1 MGHRSLSPVLA
12 ALIAM
17 LCVASPALAHVER
30 PPYWPDPKPDCS
42 IKPCTGGKV
51 PKIRSLASALNRKL
65 PGRTRVVCQPSSL
78 KQLATSVA
86 AARKH
91 RYYIRPTD
99 HRNLSKK
106 QAAWLIKVNKALLK
120 LCKYHEIQPPRTPS
134 HNNARVVV
142 MPGLY
147 TEPESRAQPTHDP
160 KCNDLRA
167 DGDHPGEQGGALSY
181 KGEFTCPNDANLIA
195 VMGRAPG
202 PNPPPNPPLWDR
214 HGIPDLGPCIRCNFQ
229 MEGSGVSADD
239 VVVEAGDASKGNGGP
254 NGAGHAK
261 DVGIRADRA
270 DGFVL
275 RNLTVRHAAEHGIY
289 VLESDGYMLDRF
301 KTFYNGL
308 YGTLVFVED
317 HGIQQNCEAGGHSDS
332 GVYPGAAA
340 DTGWQRAAGTEFRL
354 NQQLRWCDLHHNM
367 AGYSATNGN
376 AIWVH
381 DNNFYDNALGLTTD
395 VVTGAGHPG
404 FPGDAQLLEHNNF
417 YSNNFNLFAPDS
429 DVKPAFPFPSGTGM
443 WIGRG
448 NPHPVRDNYFWDNWR
463 RGTMIFSVTDA
474 VVCGPLAG
482 GNEQAGCDSTQI
494 STSHYNQ
501 TSGNHMDQR
510 PDGTI
515 DRNGTDFWW
524 DAAPGA
530 RGNCW
535 FGNTS
540 PTGITSSPLLP
551 LPNCGDGAN
560 PDSSLG
566 TGSENEVELGLCA
579 VTYESGNYNQP
590 NPCPWLTP
598 PTDPDNGSSSAGG
611 ATAQPPLTNLPIA
624 RASGVTAP
632 SNVPLGQSNCT
643 NWNAAQSDSDRQI
656 LIDRIQAFVG
666 GSINDP
672 TTKLGHGPEL
682 TDAQTAKLFDYWCG
696 YGYAQNLLLYKL
708 YSFSADFQSLAG
720 TAGQAGG

>member
-1 MGHRSLSPVLA
+1 MDERRLLA
-12 ALIAM
+12 FLVAVVAILAL
-17 LCVASPALAHVER
+17 PAPAFAHVER
-30 PPYWPDPKPDCS
+30 ASYWPDPAPDCS
-42 IKPCTGGKV
+42 IRPCTGGQV
-51 PKIRSLASALNRKL
+51 PAVRSLASALDRSL
-65 PGRTRVVCQPSSL
+65 PGDTRVVCQPDSL
-78 KQLATSVA
+78 DKLKASVA
-86 AARKH
+86 NAIQNG
-91 RYYIRPTD
+91 YDIRPTD
-99 HRNLSKK
+99 HRSLT
-106 QAAWLIKVNKALLK
+106 QAEGDELIRINTALFK
-120 LCKYHEIQPPRTPS
+120 TCKYRDIQPAVTDS
-134 HNNARVVV
+134 GNNDRVVI

-147 TEPESRAQPTHDP
+147 TEPKSRAQPTHDP
-160 KCNDLRA
+160 KCDSLRT

-181 KGEFTCPNDANLIA
+181 KGEYTCPNDANLIA
-195 VMGRAPG
+195 VMGRLPG
-202 PNPPPNPPLWDR
+202 KKPPPSPPLWDR
-214 HGIPDLGPCIRCNFQ
+214 RGIPDLGPCIRCNFQ

-239 VVVEAGDASKGNGGP
+239 VVVDAGDTSKGNGGP
-254 NGAGHAK
+254 GGAGHAK

-275 RNLTVRHAAEHGIY
+275 RNVTVRHAGEHGIY
-289 VLESDGYMLDRF
+289 VLESDGFVLDRF
-301 KTFYNGL
+301 KSFYNGL

-317 HGIQQNCEAGGHSDS
+317 HGVQENCEAAGHSDS
-332 GVYPGAAA
+332 GIYPGAAA

-354 NQQLRWCDLHHNM
+354 NQEVRRCDLHHNM

-404 FPGDAQLLEHNNF
+404 FPGDSQLIEDNNF

-443 WIGRG
+443 WIAGG
-448 NPHPVRDNYFWDNWR
+448 NHHTVRDNYFWDNWR
-463 RGTMIFSVTDA
+463 RGTMIFSVPDA

-482 GNEQAGCDSTQI
+482 GNEQAGCDTTQI

-501 TSGNHMDQR
+501 TYGNHMDQR
-510 PDGTI
+510 PDGTV

-551 LPNCGDGAN
+551 LPDCDNGTN

-566 TGSENEVELGLCA
+566 TGSENEAELGLCA
-579 VTYESGNYNQP
+579 VTYESGNYDQP

-598 PTDPDNGSSSAGG
+598 PTDPDNGSSSTGG
-611 ATAQPPLTNLPIA
+611 ATAQPAPTNLSST

-632 SNVPLGQSNCT
+632 SNVPLGQTTCT
-643 NWNAAQSDSDRQI
+643 NWNAAQSASDRQI
-656 LIDRIQAFVG
+656 LTDRIQAFVG

-672 TTKLGHGPEL
+672 ATKLGHGPEL

-696 YGYAQNLLLYKL
+696 YSYAEGLLLYKL